1 MSIVDVLC
9 SLITGGEVGVVV
21 GEELQVGVQLVDEL
35 FGQGLESIYP
45 VLFLIAFLRRW
56 RGAGWDD

>member
-56 RGAGWDD
+56 RGSGWDD